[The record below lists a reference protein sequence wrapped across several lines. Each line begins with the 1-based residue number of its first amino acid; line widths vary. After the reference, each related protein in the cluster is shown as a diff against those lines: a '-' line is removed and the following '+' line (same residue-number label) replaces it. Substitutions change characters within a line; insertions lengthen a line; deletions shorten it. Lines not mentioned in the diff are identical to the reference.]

1 MEPIDYTFCE
11 LREREIIN
19 VTDGKRLGKLSDMA
33 FHNGKIVGLI
43 VPGEKKLLKN
53 LSGGDNIYIP
63 FGCVLKI
70 GDDVILVDLHNE
82 RASEAIGTPRIGIGA
97 P

>member
-1 MEPIDYTFCE
+1 MNNIDYTFCE
-11 LREREIIN
+11 LREREIVN
-19 VTDGKRLGKLSDMA
+19 VTDGKKLGKLTDMA
-33 FHNGKIVGLI
+33 FSGGKIAGLI
-43 VPGEKKLLKN
+43 VPSEKKLLKN
-53 LSGGDNIYIP
+53 LAGNENIYIP

-82 RASEAIGTPRIGIGA
+82 KANQSIDPPRIGC